1 MVISRVF
8 GDSGQFTFT
17 EYLKGI
23 EFCADNGA
31 RVINMSLGG
40 GAAKSEGDL
49 IAKLVQTQN
58 MLVVASAGNAGNT
71 VLNYPASYPDSI
83 SVAAVS
89 EEMKKA
95 DFSNFNNEVDISGPG
110 VGVLSTIVGNQYA
123 SFDGTSMSSPH
134 VAGAAAKI
142 WAARPQCTNKQ
153 VREALEK
160 TAKDLGAPGESGKV
174 RHHYPYMERLFLLT
188 INVAYNCP
196 SIYLVV
202 STGEVPNGDFCY

>member
-8 GDSGQFTFT
+8 GDNNQFTFA

-40 GAAKSEGDL
+40 TAAKSEGDL
-49 IAKLVQTQN
+49 IAKLVQTKN
-58 MLVVASAGNAGNT
+58 MLVVASAGNSGNT

-83 SVAAVS
+83 SVAAVDQS
-89 EEMKKA
+89 LNKA
-95 DFSNFNNEVDISGPG
+95 GFSNFNKEVDLTAPG
-110 VGVLSTIVGNQYA
+110 VGVRSTIVGNQYGLK
-123 SFDGTSMSSPH
+123 DGTSMSSPH

-160 TAKDLGAPGESGKV
+160 TAIDLGAKGRDDNFGHGLVQVKSAYEV
-174 RHHYPYMERLFLLT
+174 RQNYGAMSCFG
-188 INVAYNCP
+188 VVP
-196 SIYLVV
+196 S
-202 STGEVPNGDFCY
+202 T